1 MIDDRLAEGAGL
13 ERLCRM
19 PSADRL
25 EFAPE
30 GHGLLRLEACLAA
43 HAYRPHRHDTYAI
56 GITLTGVQRYNYR
69 KSRRESLPGEVVV
82 LHPDELHDGQA
93 GTEIALLYRMLYI
106 RPDTVRDALGSR
118 ARSLPFVRDGHSKDR
133 RLAKAVLGA
142 VADFGRPLASLEA
155 DAAILDVA
163 EALLALDH
171 NVASK
176 RGMPRGVPSVVRRA
190 RELLDDVGAG
200 SKSSHDLEVA
210 TGLNRFELARHFR
223 RAFGTSPHRY
233 LLMRRLERA
242 RAMVCDPRTPLA
254 EIAIAA
260 GFADQAHFT
269 RQFRKA
275 FGFTP
280 GLWRTLATRV

>member
-1 MIDDRLAEGAGL
+1 MIDDRLAEATCL
-13 ERLCRM
+13 ERLCRV
-19 PSADRL
+19 PTADRL
-25 EFAPE
+25 EFAPASE
-30 GHGLLRLEACLAA
+30 GLLRLEACLAA

-56 GITLTGVQRYNYR
+56 GITLAGVQRYNYR

-82 LHPDELHDGQA
+82 LHPDELHDGEA

-106 RPDTVRDALGSR
+106 RPEAIRDALGPR

-142 VADFGRPLASLEA
+142 IEDFGRPLASLEA
-155 DAAILDVA
+155 DEVVLDVA
-163 EALLALDH
+163 EALLDLDSD
-171 NVASK
+171 VASK
-176 RGMPRGVPSVVRRA
+176 RWTPSGVPTVVRRA
-190 RELLDDVGAG
+190 RELLDEAGAV
-200 SKSSHDLEVA
+200 SKTSHDLEVA
-210 TGLNRFELARHFR
+210 TGLSRFDLARHFR
-223 RAFGTSPHRY
+223 RAYGTSPHRY

-242 RAMVCDPRTPLA
+242 REMMRDARTPLV
-254 EIAIAA
+254 EIAVAA

-280 GLWRTLATRV
+280 GLWRTLATKA

>member
-1 MIDDRLAEGAGL
+1 MIDDRLAEAACL
-13 ERLCRM
+13 ERLCRV

-30 GHGLLRLEACLAA
+30 GDGLLRLEASLSA

-56 GITLTGVQRYNYR
+56 GITLAGVQRYNYR
-69 KSRRESLPGEVVV
+69 KSCRESLPGEIVV
-82 LHPDELHDGQA
+82 LHPDELHDGEA

-106 RPDTVRDALGSR
+106 RPEAVRDALGTR

-142 VADFGRPLASLEA
+142 VEDFSRPLAPLEVDEA
-155 DAAILDVA
+155 VLEVA
-163 EALLALDH
+163 EGLLALDRD
-171 NVASK
+171 VASK
-176 RGMPRGVPSVVRRA
+176 RGKPRGVPTVVRRA
-190 RELLDDVGAG
+190 RELLDEVGCGA
-200 SKSSHDLEVA
+200 KTSHDLEVA
-210 TGLNRFELARHFR
+210 TGLSRFDLARHFR

-242 RAMVCDPRTPLA
+242 REMVCDPRMPLA
-254 EIAIAA
+254 EIAVAA

-280 GLWRTLATRV
+280 GLWRALATKD